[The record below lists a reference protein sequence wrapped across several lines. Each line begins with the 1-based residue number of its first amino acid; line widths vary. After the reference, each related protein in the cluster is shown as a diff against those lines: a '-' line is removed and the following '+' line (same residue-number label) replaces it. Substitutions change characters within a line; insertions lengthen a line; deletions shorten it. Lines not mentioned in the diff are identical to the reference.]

1 MLHCLS
7 AQLHASSGD
16 LRRAEAALG
25 SCPTRLT
32 LTRPLT
38 LPGHV
43 THRRP
48 STPAPPRRREA
59 RRCSSSSPSRAA
71 GCAAR
76 SGCSCTTRTPLSP
89 FPPAAPLSSRSRWR
103 GRPTRRPALA
113 ESGPRNFTRDHQR
126 SPAIT
131 GALGDLHRSVGLGPR
146 GSRHRLWSVLSLRPR
161 RLAPTRLETSR
172 LRPACRRPLDGGS
185 RRARR
190 AAPDIAARGGG
201 RARRGKLRAAR
212 GVRVGPA
219 RAHPLEP
226 FFVLSVQGGQLP
238 DRDGG
243 GEGRAEG
250 GVGGRSLAV
259 DGGSISLRYCVVS
272 TND

>member
-1 MLHCLS
+1 MQQLLTFKS
-7 AQLHASSGD
+7 GRLRRSLGLQLHDAYATLSLPAGLAAVFSITLARTAD
-16 LRRAEAALG
+16 EATCAGGVGL
-25 SCPTRLT
+25 
-32 LTRPLT
+32 
-38 LPGHV
+38 
-43 THRRP
+43 
-48 STPAPPRRREA
+48 
-59 RRCSSSSPSRAA
+59 SRFH
-71 GCAAR
+71 
-76 SGCSCTTRTPLSP
+76 P
-89 FPPAAPLSSRSRWR
+89 RSREI
-103 GRPTRRPALA
+103 TRY
-113 ESGPRNFTRDHQR
+113 
-126 SPAIT
+126 
-131 GALGDLHRSVGLGPR
+131 LGDLHRRVGLGPR

>member
-1 MLHCLS
+1 MQQLLTFKS
-7 AQLHASSGD
+7 GRLRRSLGLQLHDAYATLSLPAG
-16 LRRAEAALG
+16 RAAVFSITLARTADEATCACG
-25 SCPTRLT
+25 VGPSQFHPRSPEITSD
-32 LTRPLT
+32 
-38 LPGHV
+38 
-43 THRRP
+43 HRRFRR
-48 STPAPPRRREA
+48 PPPQRGIG
-59 RRCSSSSPSRAA
+59 PSRLAT
-71 GCAAR
+71 
-76 SGCSCTTRTPLSP
+76 STLVCSLPPTSP
-89 FPPAAPLSSRSRWR
+89 RPP
-103 GRPTRRPALA
+103 
-113 ESGPRNFTRDHQR
+113 
-126 SPAIT
+126 
-131 GALGDLHRSVGLGPR
+131 
-146 GSRHRLWSVLSLRPR
+146 
-161 RLAPTRLETSR
+161 RLETSR

-185 RRARR
+185 GRARR
-190 AAPDIAARGGG
+190 AAPDFAARGGG